1 MKKFI
6 LILLLC
12 PLVVF
17 AEETKLAS
25 NIDAVTVFLQGA
37 QVERSAKATIKPG
50 TNTLVFNELTTNLQ
64 PASIQLQGLGDF
76 TILSIQHQRSS
87 DELPPAP
94 PEIAQMETRREQ
106 IDEDLLY
113 QNKLGTVYAEE
124 KKMIF
129 TNNKLSG
136 QDNGVDPDELLKMA
150 NFWRTRLTEIE
161 KLDIERN
168 RKIKALNKE
177 KAEINKKI
185 QELTPKRGKPFS
197 EVVVTIKSKK
207 TVNAKFVLTYFV
219 NAAGWTPSYDVRLKS
234 LDEPLNFTFKSDVY
248 QNTQE
253 DWDNVALTLSTGNP
267 TQNGVKPEL
276 YPIYVRYVTNYYRN
290 GNYSKSAPQLY
301 NEDVDM
307 EEAYSIDGV
316 AVQGN
321 AALPS
326 VAVVDRSLATDYVI
340 DEKYSIKGTN
350 KKQMVLVQEVD
361 VAADYEHVAIP
372 KLNKDA
378 FLTAFIPNWEDY
390 TFIDGPMSLYLEGK
404 YTGQSYLYSQITSDT
419 LELSLGKD
427 KSVQIKREKI
437 KDYREKKMIGSKKKE
452 HYGYRIEVRNN
463 KSSTIHL
470 TIKDQIPISQNE
482 EIDVDLEEKSD
493 AEYNE
498 ETGYLVWEFDLTPS
512 NRKELEF
519 KYTIKYPS
527 KKRIVIQ

>member
-6 LILLLC
+6 LILLLS
-12 PLVVF
+12 PLAVF

-37 QVERSAKATIKPG
+37 QVERTAKTTIKPG
-50 TNTLVFNELTTNLQ
+50 VNTLVFNELTTSLQ

-76 TILSIQHQRSS
+76 TILSIQHQQSS
-87 DELPPAP
+87 QELPPAP
-94 PEIAQMETRREQ
+94 PEIAQMESRREQ
-106 IDEDLLY
+106 IDEDLIY

-168 RKIKALNKE
+168 RTIKKLNKE
-177 KAEINKKI
+177 KGEINKKI
-185 QELTPKRGKPFS
+185 KEITPKRGKPFS

-207 TVNAKFVLTYFV
+207 TVNAEFVLSYFV
-219 NAAGWTPSYDVRLKS
+219 GSAGWTPSYDVRLSS

-248 QNTQE
+248 QNTKE

-276 YPIYVRYVTNYYRN
+276 FPIYVRYATNYYRN
-290 GNYSKSAPQLY
+290 GNYYKSQGNAYGEAL
-301 NEDVDM
+301 
-307 EEAYSIDGV
+307 EESAAYSLDGV
-316 AVQGN
+316 AVN
-321 AALPS
+321 DAALPS
-326 VAVVDRSLATDYVI
+326 VAVVDRSLATDYII

-350 KKQMVLVQEVD
+350 KRQMVLVQEVD

-470 TIKDQIPISQNE
+470 TIKDQIPLSQQE
-482 EIDVDLEEKSD
+482 DIVVDLEEKSK
-493 AEYNE
+493 AVYNE